1 MSGMSSGALSDRELG
16 SYLLLN
22 QIAVGGMAEIYL
34 AKTQGVAGFEK
45 FLCLKVLHPD
55 LADDEEFIEM
65 LIDEAK
71 LVVGLNHVNIAQI
84 FDLGRQG
91 DTYYIAMEYV
101 DGADLFKMMRSLSEQ
116 DIDVP
121 IDVAA
126 YVSQEICTGLDYAHR
141 KNDPRG
147 QPLNII
153 HRDISPQ
160 NILISHWGEVKI
172 IDFGI
177 AKAASRSKKTQAGV
191 IKGKYYYMSPEQAWG
206 DQVDHRSD
214 IFSAGIIL
222 YEVLTGQMLY
232 LEEDVTKLMDMVRRA
247 EIPRPTVRR
256 PDIPPQLENVVM
268 KALAKRPADRWQ
280 SANEFQ
286 VALTSFLYS
295 YSPDF
300 TPERLAHT
308 LKLATDWDNEE
319 EPEEVELD
327 DDDIIFHVEE
337 EQLMSRVDFA
347 PISEDSV
354 IFDAAEYRAGLAEL
368 EREEDAFDDLQHDEY
383 EPPEEKTTISS
394 MPEMMEMGPE
404 PEAVIMPPP
413 RQERAYDAWDDDG
426 PTEVAGKSLPYRG
439 NGGNM
444 HDLPPEQLEPEH
456 APREIIVGQPG
467 PVSLPPRVAPPG
479 SIGIST
485 EEKTLPKSLAPV
497 TPVPPAPGSRPAA
510 HMSPADSFHP
520 ASPQDLTEPA
530 YLSPREPAYPQ
541 AQPPPG
547 TVPPG
552 WQQRP
557 TPSSNPGAP
566 IAPEDSGKGPS
577 STYSG
582 GAFAQRLAANTPPNQ
597 AAHAQPPQPLSGPGS
612 NPGPLAPHG
621 SPPAPMPQA
630 PPVQSQPAAIPQVA
644 LDPTVPAAMAPGYSP
659 QSTAQIPAYQQPQQ
673 PMTPYTMPGLTGTG
687 MEVADEQLTMKP
699 RGGRLLKVF
708 LALIVVGAILAG
720 IAAIVLVG
728 LQPAEEETGFLEIVS
743 VPEGAKVTFASGAL
757 DKPTPVTIPVKDL
770 KAEHKVAV
778 NLAGYQPWTEKVSF
792 PKGYTRLRVL
802 AVLTPVYGKVLIRSL
817 PSSATIYIKGESY
830 GRTPATVENLSTQE
844 DLTIELKLKGYRSA
858 THTARWEDE
867 SYLEVEIPLEKDR

>member
-1 MSGMSSGALSDRELG
+1 MSSGSLSDRELG
-16 SYLLLN
+16 SYHLLN

-55 LADDEEFIEM
+55 LADDNEFIEM

-84 FDLGRQG
+84 FDLGRQD

-101 DGADLFKMMRSLSEQ
+101 DGSDLFKMMRALSEQ

-126 YVSQEICTGLDYAHR
+126 YVAQEICTGLDYAHR
-141 KNDPRG
+141 KKDQQGR
-147 QPLNII
+147 PLGII

-177 AKAASRSKKTQAGV
+177 AKAASRSKHTQAGV

-232 LEEDVTKLMDMVRRA
+232 LEENVTKLMDMVRRA
-247 EIPRPTVRR
+247 EIPRPTTRR

-280 SANEFQ
+280 SANDFQ

-300 TPERLAHT
+300 TPERLAKS
-308 LKLATDWDNEE
+308 LKKATDWNEAE
-319 EPEEVELD
+319 ELDIEELD

-347 PISEDSV
+347 PVSENSV
-354 IFDAAEYRAGLAEL
+354 IFDAAAYRASIAE
-368 EREEDAFDDLQHDEY
+368 EEDDYTGGDDYEVPEEY
-383 EPPEEKTTISS
+383 DSPEEKTTISS
-394 MPEMMEMGPE
+394 MPEMMEMGPAHE
-404 PEAVIMPPP
+404 VTVQPPQ
-413 RQERAYDAWDDDG
+413 QEETYDAWEDDG
-426 PTEVAGKSLPYRG
+426 PTVVAGTSLPYQG
-439 NGGNM
+439 QSAPHN
-444 HDLPPEQLEPEH
+444 LPPDQLEPEDQRGRPTIPH
-456 APREIIVGQPG
+456 EIVVGQSG
-467 PVSLPPRVAPPG
+467 PVSLPPRVLPPG
-479 SIGIST
+479 SIGINT
-485 EEKTLPKSLAPV
+485 EEKTLPKSLAPQ
-497 TPVPPAPGSRPAA
+497 TPPALLEPTETAYP
-510 HMSPADSFHP
+510 SPPLDK
-520 ASPQDLTEPA
+520 TEPA
-530 YLSPREPAYPQ
+530 YLTPREPTYPPSE
-541 AQPPPG
+541 PPPG

-557 TPSSNPGAP
+557 TPASNPGAP
-566 IAPEDSGKGPS
+566 LTPEDSGQQAY
-577 STYSG
+577 TG
-582 GAFAQRLAANTPPNQ
+582 GAFAQRLAAHTPTTPP
-597 AAHAQPPQPLSGPGS
+597 S
-612 NPGPLAPHG
+612 NPARQA
-621 SPPAPMPQA
+621 SPPPSAPAPMPPSEAHPA
-630 PPVQSQPAAIPQVA
+630 PSQRVATMA
-644 LDPTVPAAMAPGYSP
+644 LDPTVPAAPVPEYPSQPTAPAPQYPPPPGAQYAPGTLAELGSG
-659 QSTAQIPAYQQPQQ
+659 A
-673 PMTPYTMPGLTGTG
+673 
-687 MEVADEQLTMKP
+687 EQLTMQP
-699 RGGRLLKVF
+699 RGRGWLKALLALILVAAVLGGIATVVF
-708 LALIVVGAILAG
+708 LAV
-720 IAAIVLVG
+720 
-728 LQPAEEETGFLEIVS
+728 QPAPDESGFLEIVS
-743 VPEGAKVTFASGAL
+743 VPEGAKVSFAGAVL
-757 DKPTPVTIPVKDL
+757 DKPTPVTIPVEDL

-778 NLAGYQPWTEKVSF
+778 TLSGYQPWSEKVSF
-792 PKGYTRLRVL
+792 PGGYTRLRVL

-844 DLTIELKLKGYRSA
+844 DLTIELKLKGHSSA
-858 THTARWEDE
+858 TRTIKWEDE